1 MHISKTLHCF
11 GSGRRVGRRLRAQP
25 QRYFSSDERGTSAI
39 EFAFFAS
46 ILSFAILN
54 VADISIYLYKRMQVE
69 NATQMGAQAAWKVSD
84 PSTCQLPATTNCLAL
99 LTTAITNAIKST
111 SLSTAV
117 SLQAGSPAEG
127 YYCVNSSGQLQYVSS
142 VSSKPADC
150 TVAGMPSNMP
160 GDYITITASYA
171 YAPIFRGVS
180 VAGAFTTPIVRTS
193 MMRLDFQ

>member
-54 VADISIYLYKRMQVE
+54 VSDISIYLYKRMQVE
-69 NATQMGAQAAWKVSD
+69 NATQMGAQAAWNACD
-84 PSTCQLPATTNCLAL
+84 PSQNQLPATTNCPS
-99 LTTAITNAIKST
+99 LTTAITNAIHST

-150 TVAGMPSNMP
+150 TVAGVPSNMP
-160 GDYITITASYA
+160 GDYITVTTSYA
-171 YAPIFRGVS
+171 YAPIFPGVT
-180 VAGAFTTPIVRTS
+180 VAAAFPTPIVRTS
-193 MMRLDFQ
+193 MMRLNFQ

>member
-69 NATQMGAQAAWKVSD
+69 NATQMGAQAAWKACD
-84 PSTCQLPATTNCLAL
+84 PSKNQLPATTNCPS
-99 LTTAITNAIKST
+99 LTTAITNAIHST

-150 TVAGMPSNMP
+150 TVAGVPSNMP
-160 GDYITITASYA
+160 GDYITVTASYA
-171 YAPIFRGVS
+171 YAPIFHGVS
-180 VAGAFTTPIVRTS
+180 VAAAFPTPIVRTS
-193 MMRLDFQ
+193 MMRLNFQ

>member
-69 NATQMGAQAAWKVSD
+69 NATQMGAQAAWNACD
-84 PSTCQLPATTNCLAL
+84 PSQNQHPATTNCPS
-99 LTTAITNAIKST
+99 LTTAITNAIHST

-171 YAPIFRGVS
+171 YAPIFHGVT
-180 VAGAFTTPIVRTS
+180 VAAAFPTPIVRTS
-193 MMRLDFQ
+193 MMRLNFQ

>member
-69 NATQMGAQAAWKVSD
+69 NATQMGAQAAWNACD
-84 PSTCQLPATTNCLAL
+84 PSQNQLPATTNCPS
-99 LTTAITNAIKST
+99 LTTAITNAIHST

-160 GDYITITASYA
+160 GDYITVTASYA
-171 YAPIFRGVS
+171 YAPIFHGVS
-180 VAGAFTTPIVRTS
+180 VAAAFPTPIVRTS
-193 MMRLDFQ
+193 MMRLNFQ

>member
-69 NATQMGAQAAWKVSD
+69 NATQMGAQAAWNACD
-84 PSTCQLPATTNCLAL
+84 PSQNQLPATTNCPS
-99 LTTAITNAIKST
+99 LTTAITNAIHST

-150 TVAGMPSNMP
+150 TVAGVPSNMP
-160 GDYITITASYA
+160 GDYIIVTASYA
-171 YAPIFRGVS
+171 YAPIFHGVS
-180 VAGAFTTPIVRTS
+180 VAAAFPTPIVRTS
-193 MMRLDFQ
+193 MMRLNFQ

>member
-1 MHISKTLHCF
+1 MHVSKTLHCF
-11 GSGRRVGRRLRAQP
+11 GSSRRVGRRLRAQP

-69 NATQMGAQAAWKVSD
+69 NATQMGAQAAWNACD
-84 PSTCQLPATTNCLAL
+84 PSQNQLPATTNCPS
-99 LTTAITNAIKST
+99 LTTAITNAIHST

-150 TVAGMPSNMP
+150 TVAGVPSNMP
-160 GDYITITASYA
+160 GDYIIVTASYA
-171 YAPIFRGVS
+171 YAPIFHGVS
-180 VAGAFTTPIVRTS
+180 VAAAFPTPIVRTS
-193 MMRLDFQ
+193 MMRLNFQ

>member
-69 NATQMGAQAAWKVSD
+69 NATQMGAQAAWNACD
-84 PSTCQLPATTNCLAL
+84 PSQNQLPATTNCPS
-99 LTTAITNAIKST
+99 LTTAITNAIHST

-150 TVAGMPSNMP
+150 TVAGVPSNMP
-160 GDYITITASYA
+160 GDYITVTASYA
-171 YAPIFRGVS
+171 YAPIFHGVS
-180 VAGAFTTPIVRTS
+180 VAAAFPTPIVRTS
-193 MMRLDFQ
+193 MMRLNFQ

>member
-69 NATQMGAQAAWKVSD
+69 NATQMGAQAAWNACD
-84 PSTCQLPATTNCLAL
+84 PSQNQLPATTNCPS
-99 LTTAITNAIKST
+99 LTTAITNAIHST

-150 TVAGMPSNMP
+150 TVAGVPSNMP
-160 GDYITITASYA
+160 GDYITVTASYA
-171 YAPIFRGVS
+171 YAPIFHGVS
-180 VAGAFTTPIVRTS
+180 VAAAFPTPIVRTS
-193 MMRLDFQ
+193 MMRLNYQ

>member
-69 NATQMGAQAAWKVSD
+69 NATQMGAQAAWNACD
-84 PSTCQLPATTNCLAL
+84 PSQNQLPATTNCPS
-99 LTTAITNAIKST
+99 LTTAITNAIHST

-150 TVAGMPSNMP
+150 TVAGVPSNMP
-160 GDYITITASYA
+160 GDYITVTTSYA
-171 YAPIFRGVS
+171 YAPIFNGIS
-180 VAGAFTTPIVRTS
+180 VAAAFPTPIVRTS
-193 MMRLDFQ
+193 MMRLNFQ

>member
-69 NATQMGAQAAWKVSD
+69 NATQMGAQAAWNACD
-84 PSTCQLPATTNCLAL
+84 PSQNQLPATTNCPS
-99 LTTAITNAIKST
+99 LTTAITNAIQST

-150 TVAGMPSNMP
+150 TVAGVPSNMP
-160 GDYITITASYA
+160 GDYITVTTSYA
-171 YAPIFRGVS
+171 YAPIFPGVT
-180 VAGAFTTPIVRTS
+180 VAAAFPTPIVRTS
-193 MMRLDFQ
+193 MMRLNFQ